1 LVNEKARGSAGTKP
15 WVKTM
20 SHTKFGKKPSE
31 FEGIIQTSSAG
42 AAKLKGVSYT
52 EIEDDFDNLF
62 EDDTDFDVE
71 DDIAFL
77 GEDYDVMELD
87 DVLELCNVGRKDKY
101 DA

>member
-1 LVNEKARGSAGTKP
+1 MSRTKFGTKP
-15 WVKTM
+15 SKI
-20 SHTKFGKKPSE
+20 
-31 FEGIIQTSSAG
+31 EGTIQLSPANATTLG
-42 AAKLKGVSYT
+42 NVDFD
-52 EIEDDFDNLF
+52 DDFEDLF

-87 DVLELCNVGRKDKY
+87 DVLELCNVGRDDVY